1 MTRLKCTLAY
11 DGTNFS
17 GYQVQPGR
25 RTVQGEV
32 EAVLASIHKGEKIK
46 ITASGRTDAGV
57 HALGQVFHFDTH
69 LRIPLQNWV
78 KAINRLLPD
87 DLYIFNV
94 EEARTD
100 FHARFD
106 VKKKEYRYRLL
117 TREIPDLFR
126 RHYTFHFPDPLCL
139 SSMEEAAGY
148 LKGTHDFTSFCAAG
162 TSVADKV
169 RTLYDLAICQEK
181 EDETV
186 IRVVGSGFLYQMVRI
201 IVGTLLDVGTGKLQ
215 PADVLKVMEARD
227 RAAASRTAPGQG
239 LTMWKVYY

>member
-32 EAVLASIHKGEKIK
+32 EAALASIHKGEKIR

-69 LRIPLQNWV
+69 LRIPVQNWV
-78 KAINRLLPD
+78 KAMNRLLPD

-94 EEARTD
+94 EETPAN

-117 TREIPDLFR
+117 TRRLPDLFR
-126 RHYTFHFPDPLCL
+126 RHYTYHFPYPLCL
-139 SSMEEAAGY
+139 ESMEEAAGY
-148 LKGTHDFTSFCAAG
+148 LKGKHDFTSFCAAG
-162 TSVADKV
+162 TSVVDKV
-169 RTLYDLAICQEK
+169 RTLYDLTVFQEE

-186 IRVVGSGFLYQMVRI
+186 IKAIGSGFLYQMVRI
-201 IVGTLLDVGTGKLQ
+201 IVGTLLDVGIGKIA
-215 PADVLKVMEARD
+215 PADIVKIMEARD
-227 RAAASRTAPGQG
+227 RAAASKTAPPQG
-239 LTMWKVYY
+239 LTMWKAYY